1 MKINNKILSAHQPNF
16 LPWFGYF
23 EKIIKSNTFVFS
35 DDVIFVKQQLSNR
48 INISNDNNK
57 QFIITLPINRTKGK
71 RLYEKFLSADAKLVK
86 KSILKIKENYKKF
99 KFSNEVNEICDL
111 ILDFYDKGLSLSAI
125 NINIIKHICKN
136 LDINNNFYL
145 GSDLNLQKYS
155 KNERLLKRSQIL
167 GIMTYLH
174 GKGAGG
180 YQDNKLL
187 ENGGLKLIEIDYEIT
202 KVIFNENH
210 SLSIIHHIANL
221 GLQEIKNR
229 INSYKLKYMFV
240 ME

>member
-1 MKINNKILSAHQPNF
+1 MNL
-16 LPWFGYF
+16 
-23 EKIIKSNTFVFS
+23 
-35 DDVIFVKQQLSNR
+35 
-48 INISNDNNK
+48 
-57 QFIITLPINRTKGK
+57 
-71 RLYEKFLSADAKLVK
+71 
-86 KSILKIKENYKKF
+86 
-99 KFSNEVNEICDL
+99 EIDT
-111 ILDFYDKGLSLSAI
+111 
-125 NINIIKHICKN
+125 
-136 LDINNNFYL
+136 NFYL

-180 YQDNKLL
+180 YQDNKFLK
-187 ENGGLKLIEIDYEIT
+187 NKGLRLIEIDYEIT

-210 SLSIIHHIANL
+210 SLSIIHHIAKL

-229 INSYKLKYMFV
+229 INNYKLKNMCL